1 MAPCFPGIWRTAVWT
16 LLILSFVNLSGQS
29 ALAVEHPGR
38 LRRVTY
44 HPGETLRFR
53 GSDPYQRYHGQIE
66 AVHDTT
72 LVLSRRVQLPGDA
85 FSSSALVHDYIP
97 LRDILIVY
105 NDRPTAWRSFRYT
118 YYASTLAGG
127 SSILLAGSLNT
138 LLLAEP
144 PRMSQMAAAASILI
158 SGLIVR
164 HLGRDRYRIGR
175 GWQLRKWDG

>member
-1 MAPCFPGIWRTAVWT
+1 MALCFPGIWRAAVWLMLIIST
-16 LLILSFVNLSGQS
+16 LDLCSQS
-29 ALAVEHPGR
+29 ALAIEHPGR
-38 LRRVTY
+38 LRRVIY
-44 HPGETLRFR
+44 DPGSTLRFH
-53 GSDPYQRYHGQIE
+53 GADPYQRHHGQIE
-66 AVHDTT
+66 AVHDTL

-85 FSSSALVHDYIP
+85 FSGSAVVHDYIP
-97 LRDILIVY
+97 FRDIQVVY

-127 SSILLAGSLNT
+127 SSILIAGTLNT
-138 LLLAEP
+138 LLFAEP
-144 PRMSQMAAAASILI
+144 PRISQMAAAGSILI